1 MSSDIKIKVQSFGRF
16 LSNMVMPNIGAFIAW
31 GIITALFIPT
41 GWLPNETLA
50 KLVGPM
56 ITYLLPLLIGY
67 TGGKLVGGERG
78 GVVGAITT
86 MGVIVGADM
95 PMFLGSMI
103 AGPLGGWCIKHF
115 DRWVDGKIKS
125 GFEMLVNNFSAGII
139 GMILAILAFLGI
151 GPIVEALS
159 KMLAAGVNFMVVH
172 DMLPLASIFV
182 EPAKILFLNNAIN
195 HGIFSPLGI
204 QQSHELGKSIF
215 FLIEANPGPGMGVL
229 LAYMFFGRGS
239 AKQSAGGA
247 AIIHFLGGIHEIYFP
262 YVLMNPR
269 LILAV
274 ILGGMTGVFTLTI
287 LGGGLVS
294 PASPGSILAVL
305 AMTPKG
311 AYFANIAG
319 VCAAMAV
326 SFVVSAILLKTSKV
340 KEEDDIEAAT
350 RRMQD
355 MKAESKGASPLSA
368 GDVTNDLSHVRK
380 IIVACDAGVFMSSDI
395 KIKVQSFGRFLSNMV
410 MPNIGAFIAWGI
422 ITALFIPTGWLPN
435 ETLAKLVGPMITYLL
450 PLLIGYTGGK
460 LVGGER
466 GGVVGAITTMGVI
479 VGADMPMFLGSMIAG
494 PLGGWCIKHF
504 DRWVDGKIKSGFE
517 MLVNNFS
524 AGIIGMILAILAFLG
539 IGPIVEALSKM
550 LAAGVNFMV
559 VHDMLPL
566 ASIFVEP
573 AKILFLNNAINHGI
587 FSPLGIQQSH
597 ELGKSIFFLIEANPG
612 PGMGVLLA
620 YMFFGRG
627 SAKQSAGGAAII
639 HFLGGIHEIYFPY
652 VLMNPRLILAV
663 ILGGMTGVFTLTIL
677 GGGLVSPASPGSILA
692 VLAMTPKGAYFAN
705 IAGVCAAMAVS
716 FVVSA
721 ILLKT
726 SKVKEE
732 DDIEAATR
740 RMQDMKAE
748 SKGASP
754 LSAGDVTNDLSH
766 VRKIIVACDA
776 GMGSSAMGAGVL
788 RKKIQDAGLS
798 QISVTNSA
806 INNLPPD
813 VDLVITHRDL
823 TERAMRQVPQAQHIS
838 LTNFLDSG
846 LYTSLTERLVAA
858 QRHTANEEK
867 VKDSLKDSFDD
878 SSANLFKLGAENI
891 FLGRKAATKE
901 EAIRFAGEQLVKG
914 GYVEPEYVQAM
925 LDREK
930 LTPTYLGESI
940 AVPHGTVE
948 AKDRV
953 LKTGVVFCQYPEGVR
968 FGEEEDDIARLVIGI
983 AARNNEHI
991 QVITSLTNALD
1002 DESVIE
1008 RLAHTT
1014 SVDEVL
1020 ELLAGRK

>member
-1 MSSDIKIKVQSFGRF
+1 MSSDFKIKVQSFGRF

-67 TGGKLVGGERG
+67 TGGRLVGGDRG

-95 PMFLGSMI
+95 PMFLGAMI
-103 AGPLGGWCIKHF
+103 AGPLGGWAIKKF
-115 DRWVDGKIKS
+115 DVWVDGKIKS

-151 GPIVEALS
+151 GPAVEVLS
-159 KMLAAGVNFMVVH
+159 KILAAGVNFMVAH

-204 QQSHELGKSIF
+204 QQSHDLGKSIF

-274 ILGGMTGVFTLTI
+274 ILGGMTGVFTLSV

-311 AYFANIAG
+311 AYFANIAAI
-319 VCAAMAV
+319 CAAMAV

-355 MKAESKGASPLSA
+355 MKSQSKGVAATPLAA
-368 GDVTNDLSHVRK
+368 GDVS
-380 IIVACDAGVFMSSDI
+380 
-395 KIKVQSFGRFLSNMV
+395 
-410 MPNIGAFIAWGI
+410 
-422 ITALFIPTGWLPN
+422 
-435 ETLAKLVGPMITYLL
+435 
-450 PLLIGYTGGK
+450 
-460 LVGGER
+460 
-466 GGVVGAITTMGVI
+466 
-479 VGADMPMFLGSMIAG
+479 
-494 PLGGWCIKHF
+494 
-504 DRWVDGKIKSGFE
+504 
-517 MLVNNFS
+517 
-524 AGIIGMILAILAFLG
+524 
-539 IGPIVEALSKM
+539 
-550 LAAGVNFMV
+550 
-559 VHDMLPL
+559 
-566 ASIFVEP
+566 
-573 AKILFLNNAINHGI
+573 
-587 FSPLGIQQSH
+587 
-597 ELGKSIFFLIEANPG
+597 
-612 PGMGVLLA
+612 
-620 YMFFGRG
+620 
-627 SAKQSAGGAAII
+627 
-639 HFLGGIHEIYFPY
+639 
-652 VLMNPRLILAV
+652 
-663 ILGGMTGVFTLTIL
+663 
-677 GGGLVSPASPGSILA
+677 
-692 VLAMTPKGAYFAN
+692 
-705 IAGVCAAMAVS
+705 
-716 FVVSA
+716 
-721 ILLKT
+721 
-726 SKVKEE
+726 
-732 DDIEAATR
+732 
-740 RMQDMKAE
+740 
-748 SKGASP
+748 
-754 LSAGDVTNDLSH
+754 NDLSH

-788 RKKIQDAGLS
+788 RKKVADAGLS

-806 INNLPPD
+806 INSLPAD

-846 LYTSLTERLVAA
+846 LYTNLTERLVAA
-858 QRHTANEEK
+858 QRHEDNEVK
-867 VKDSLKDSFDD
+867 VRTSLQDSFDE
-878 SSANLFKLGAENI
+878 SNSHLFRLGAENI
-891 FLGRKAATKE
+891 FLGRTASHKE

-914 GYVEPEYVQAM
+914 GYVQPEYVQAM

-953 LKTGVVFCQYPEGVR
+953 LKTGVVFCQYPAGVR

-1002 DESVIE
+1002 DETVIE
-1008 RLAHTT
+1008 RLANTT
-1014 SVDEVL
+1014 SVEEVL
-1020 ELLAGRK
+1020 ALLNK

>member
-67 TGGKLVGGERG
+67 TGGKLIGGERG

-95 PMFLGSMI
+95 PMFLGAMI
-103 AGPLGGWCIKHF
+103 AGPLGGWAIKRF
-115 DRWVDGKIKS
+115 DLWVDGKIKS

-151 GPIVEALS
+151 GPAVEVLS
-159 KMLAAGVNFMVVH
+159 KILAAGVNFMVVH

-204 QQSHELGKSIF
+204 QQSHDLGKSIF

-287 LGGGLVS
+287 LNGGLVS

-311 AYFANIAG
+311 AYFANIAAI
-319 VCAAMAV
+319 VAAMAV
-326 SFVVSAILLKTSKV
+326 SFVVSAVLLKTSKV
-340 KEEDDIEAAT
+340 KEEDDIDAAT

-355 MKAESKGASPLSA
+355 MKALSKGAATPLAA
-368 GDVTNDLSHVRK
+368 GDV
-380 IIVACDAGVFMSSDI
+380 A
-395 KIKVQSFGRFLSNMV
+395 
-410 MPNIGAFIAWGI
+410 
-422 ITALFIPTGWLPN
+422 
-435 ETLAKLVGPMITYLL
+435 
-450 PLLIGYTGGK
+450 
-460 LVGGER
+460 
-466 GGVVGAITTMGVI
+466 
-479 VGADMPMFLGSMIAG
+479 
-494 PLGGWCIKHF
+494 
-504 DRWVDGKIKSGFE
+504 
-517 MLVNNFS
+517 
-524 AGIIGMILAILAFLG
+524 
-539 IGPIVEALSKM
+539 
-550 LAAGVNFMV
+550 
-559 VHDMLPL
+559 
-566 ASIFVEP
+566 
-573 AKILFLNNAINHGI
+573 
-587 FSPLGIQQSH
+587 
-597 ELGKSIFFLIEANPG
+597 
-612 PGMGVLLA
+612 
-620 YMFFGRG
+620 
-627 SAKQSAGGAAII
+627 
-639 HFLGGIHEIYFPY
+639 
-652 VLMNPRLILAV
+652 
-663 ILGGMTGVFTLTIL
+663 
-677 GGGLVSPASPGSILA
+677 
-692 VLAMTPKGAYFAN
+692 
-705 IAGVCAAMAVS
+705 
-716 FVVSA
+716 
-721 ILLKT
+721 
-726 SKVKEE
+726 
-732 DDIEAATR
+732 
-740 RMQDMKAE
+740 
-748 SKGASP
+748 
-754 LSAGDVTNDLSH
+754 NDLSH

-788 RKKIQDAGLS
+788 RKKVQDAGLS
-798 QISVTNSA
+798 NISVTNCA

-846 LYTSLTERLVAA
+846 LYSSLTERLVAA
-858 QRHTANEEK
+858 QRHTDNKEK
-867 VKDSLKDSFDD
+867 VRDSLKDSFDAAD
-878 SSANLFKLGAENI
+878 TNLFKLGAENI

-901 EAIRFAGEQLVKG
+901 EAILFAGEQLVKG

-930 LTPTYLGESI
+930 LTSTYLGESI
-940 AVPHGTVE
+940 AVPHGTIE

-953 LKTGVVFCQYPEGVR
+953 LKTGIVFCQYPEGVR
-968 FGEEEDDIARLVIGI
+968 FGEEEDEVARLVIGI

-1008 RLAHTT
+1008 RLTQTT
-1014 SVDEVL
+1014 SVEEVL
-1020 ELLAGRK
+1020 KLLKA

>member
-67 TGGKLVGGERG
+67 TGGRLVGGDRG

-95 PMFLGSMI
+95 PMFLGAMI
-103 AGPLGGWCIKHF
+103 AGPLGGWAIKRF
-115 DRWVDGKIKS
+115 DVWVDGKIKS

-151 GPIVEALS
+151 GPAVEVLS
-159 KMLAAGVNFMVVH
+159 KLLAAGVNFMVAH
-172 DMLPLASIFV
+172 EMLPLASIFV

-204 QQSHELGKSIF
+204 QQSHDLGKSIF

-274 ILGGMTGVFTLTI
+274 ILGGMTGVFTLNV
-287 LGGGLVS
+287 LDGGLVS

-311 AYFANIAG
+311 AYFANIAAIL
-319 VCAAMAV
+319 AALVV

-340 KEEDDIEAAT
+340 KEDDDIEAAT

-355 MKAESKGASPLSA
+355 MKAESKGTPLAA
-368 GDVTNDLSHVRK
+368 GDVS
-380 IIVACDAGVFMSSDI
+380 
-395 KIKVQSFGRFLSNMV
+395 
-410 MPNIGAFIAWGI
+410 
-422 ITALFIPTGWLPN
+422 
-435 ETLAKLVGPMITYLL
+435 
-450 PLLIGYTGGK
+450 
-460 LVGGER
+460 
-466 GGVVGAITTMGVI
+466 
-479 VGADMPMFLGSMIAG
+479 
-494 PLGGWCIKHF
+494 
-504 DRWVDGKIKSGFE
+504 
-517 MLVNNFS
+517 
-524 AGIIGMILAILAFLG
+524 
-539 IGPIVEALSKM
+539 
-550 LAAGVNFMV
+550 
-559 VHDMLPL
+559 
-566 ASIFVEP
+566 
-573 AKILFLNNAINHGI
+573 
-587 FSPLGIQQSH
+587 
-597 ELGKSIFFLIEANPG
+597 
-612 PGMGVLLA
+612 
-620 YMFFGRG
+620 
-627 SAKQSAGGAAII
+627 
-639 HFLGGIHEIYFPY
+639 
-652 VLMNPRLILAV
+652 
-663 ILGGMTGVFTLTIL
+663 
-677 GGGLVSPASPGSILA
+677 
-692 VLAMTPKGAYFAN
+692 
-705 IAGVCAAMAVS
+705 
-716 FVVSA
+716 
-721 ILLKT
+721 
-726 SKVKEE
+726 
-732 DDIEAATR
+732 
-740 RMQDMKAE
+740 
-748 SKGASP
+748 
-754 LSAGDVTNDLSH
+754 NDLSH

-788 RKKIQDAGLS
+788 RKKVQDAGLS
-798 QISVTNSA
+798 HISVTNSA
-806 INNLPPD
+806 INSLPPD

-846 LYTSLTERLVAA
+846 LYSSLTERLVAA
-858 QRHTANEEK
+858 QRHNENEVK
-867 VKDSLKDSFDD
+867 VRTSLQDSFDE
-878 SSANLFKLGAENI
+878 SNSHLFKLGAENI
-891 FLGRKAATKE
+891 FLGRTATTKE
-901 EAIRFAGEQLVKG
+901 EAIRFAGEQLVAG
-914 GYVEPEYVQAM
+914 GYVQPEYVDAM
-925 LDREK
+925 LEREK

-953 LKTGVVFCQYPEGVR
+953 LKTGVVFCQYPDGVR

-1002 DESVIE
+1002 DETVIE
-1008 RLAHTT
+1008 RLANTN

-1020 ELLAGRK
+1020 ALLNK

>member
-1 MSSDIKIKVQSFGRF
+1 MSSDFKIKVQSFGRF

-67 TGGKLVGGERG
+67 TGGRLVGGDRG

-95 PMFLGSMI
+95 PMFLGAMI
-103 AGPLGGWCIKHF
+103 AGPLGGWAIKKF
-115 DRWVDGKIKS
+115 DVWVDGKIKS

-151 GPIVEALS
+151 GPAVEVLS
-159 KMLAAGVNFMVVH
+159 KLLAAGVNFMVAH

-204 QQSHELGKSIF
+204 QQSHDLGKSIF

-274 ILGGMTGVFTLTI
+274 ILGGMTGVFTLSV

-311 AYFANIAG
+311 AYFANIAAI
-319 VCAAMAV
+319 CAAMAV

-355 MKAESKGASPLSA
+355 MKSQSKGVAATPLAA
-368 GDVTNDLSHVRK
+368 GDVS
-380 IIVACDAGVFMSSDI
+380 
-395 KIKVQSFGRFLSNMV
+395 
-410 MPNIGAFIAWGI
+410 
-422 ITALFIPTGWLPN
+422 
-435 ETLAKLVGPMITYLL
+435 
-450 PLLIGYTGGK
+450 
-460 LVGGER
+460 
-466 GGVVGAITTMGVI
+466 
-479 VGADMPMFLGSMIAG
+479 
-494 PLGGWCIKHF
+494 
-504 DRWVDGKIKSGFE
+504 
-517 MLVNNFS
+517 
-524 AGIIGMILAILAFLG
+524 
-539 IGPIVEALSKM
+539 
-550 LAAGVNFMV
+550 
-559 VHDMLPL
+559 
-566 ASIFVEP
+566 
-573 AKILFLNNAINHGI
+573 
-587 FSPLGIQQSH
+587 
-597 ELGKSIFFLIEANPG
+597 
-612 PGMGVLLA
+612 
-620 YMFFGRG
+620 
-627 SAKQSAGGAAII
+627 
-639 HFLGGIHEIYFPY
+639 
-652 VLMNPRLILAV
+652 
-663 ILGGMTGVFTLTIL
+663 
-677 GGGLVSPASPGSILA
+677 
-692 VLAMTPKGAYFAN
+692 
-705 IAGVCAAMAVS
+705 
-716 FVVSA
+716 
-721 ILLKT
+721 
-726 SKVKEE
+726 
-732 DDIEAATR
+732 
-740 RMQDMKAE
+740 
-748 SKGASP
+748 
-754 LSAGDVTNDLSH
+754 NDLSH

-788 RKKIQDAGLS
+788 RKKVADAGLS

-806 INNLPPD
+806 INSLPAD

-846 LYTSLTERLVAA
+846 LYTNLTERLVAA
-858 QRHTANEEK
+858 QRHEDNEVK
-867 VKDSLKDSFDD
+867 VRTSLQDSFDE
-878 SSANLFKLGAENI
+878 SNSHLFRLGAENI
-891 FLGRKAATKE
+891 FLGRTASHKE

-914 GYVEPEYVQAM
+914 GYVQPEYVQAM

-953 LKTGVVFCQYPEGVR
+953 LKTGVVFCQYPAGVR

-1002 DESVIE
+1002 DETVIE
-1008 RLAHTT
+1008 RLANTT
-1014 SVDEVL
+1014 SVE
-1020 ELLAGRK
+1020 ESWRC

>member
-151 GPIVEALS
+151 GPVVEALS

-247 AIIHFLGGIHEIYFP
+247 AIIHFLGYPRNLLPVCADESASDSGRYPRRYDWRVHADYPGRWSGFSGI
-262 YVLMNPR
+262 
-269 LILAV
+269 
-274 ILGGMTGVFTLTI
+274 
-287 LGGGLVS
+287 S
-294 PASPGSILAVL
+294 GSILAVL

-340 KEEDDIEAAT
+340 KEEDDIEAAA
-350 RRMQD
+350 RR
-355 MKAESKGASPLSA
+355 
-368 GDVTNDLSHVRK
+368 
-380 IIVACDAGVFMSSDI
+380 
-395 KIKVQSFGRFLSNMV
+395 VQ
-410 MPNIGAFIAWGI
+410 
-422 ITALFIPTGWLPN
+422 
-435 ETLAKLVGPMITYLL
+435 E
-450 PLLIGYTGGK
+450 
-460 LVGGER
+460 
-466 GGVVGAITTMGVI
+466 
-479 VGADMPMFLGSMIAG
+479 
-494 PLGGWCIKHF
+494 
-504 DRWVDGKIKSGFE
+504 
-517 MLVNNFS
+517 
-524 AGIIGMILAILAFLG
+524 
-539 IGPIVEALSKM
+539 
-550 LAAGVNFMV
+550 
-559 VHDMLPL
+559 
-566 ASIFVEP
+566 
-573 AKILFLNNAINHGI
+573 
-587 FSPLGIQQSH
+587 
-597 ELGKSIFFLIEANPG
+597 
-612 PGMGVLLA
+612 
-620 YMFFGRG
+620 
-627 SAKQSAGGAAII
+627 
-639 HFLGGIHEIYFPY
+639 
-652 VLMNPRLILAV
+652 
-663 ILGGMTGVFTLTIL
+663 
-677 GGGLVSPASPGSILA
+677 
-692 VLAMTPKGAYFAN
+692 
-705 IAGVCAAMAVS
+705 
-716 FVVSA
+716 
-721 ILLKT
+721 
-726 SKVKEE
+726 
-732 DDIEAATR
+732 
-740 RMQDMKAE
+740 MKAE

-838 LTNFLDSG
+838 LTNFS
-846 LYTSLTERLVAA
+846 TAA
-858 QRHTANEEK
+858 C
-867 VKDSLKDSFDD
+867 
-878 SSANLFKLGAENI
+878 
-891 FLGRKAATKE
+891 
-901 EAIRFAGEQLVKG
+901 
-914 GYVEPEYVQAM
+914 
-925 LDREK
+925 
-930 LTPTYLGESI
+930 TP
-940 AVPHGTVE
+940 A
-948 AKDRV
+948 
-953 LKTGVVFCQYPEGVR
+953 
-968 FGEEEDDIARLVIGI
+968 
-983 AARNNEHI
+983 
-991 QVITSLTNALD
+991 
-1002 DESVIE
+1002 
-1008 RLAHTT
+1008 
-1014 SVDEVL
+1014 
-1020 ELLAGRK
+1020 